1 MNLTETRH
9 APKKFE
15 RVREKKQRVV
25 LIGVDQSRLVLDIV
39 VTGRDHT
46 SSPTS
51 DDDIR
56 DQTLVTAR
64 LVTVCHV
71 SRRRPLIWR
80 LHIYQFYKKIRFL
93 YI

>member
-1 MNLTETRH
+1 M
-9 APKKFE
+9 
-15 RVREKKQRVV
+15 
-25 LIGVDQSRLVLDIV
+25 IGVDQSRLEIDMV

-51 DDDIR
+51 DDIR

-80 LHIYQFYKKIRFL
+80 QHIYQLYKKIRFL
-93 YI
+93 LLGLKKGF